1 MPPLSLL
8 LYEASPRRC
17 FRTAPCLLTPT
28 PSSNAAASAARSRRG
43 ESRAVL
49 AVAAA
54 IGALVVGLDGASF
67 VEKRQAHIARV
78 PITGLIRGDR
88 DRLKMLDEIG
98 TSGAKA
104 VILAIDSPGGTV
116 TGSESLHTALR
127 RLAEK
132 KPVVAVVDGMAAS
145 GAYVAAMGADEII
158 ARRNSL
164 VGSIG
169 VIVQFPNVSG
179 LLKSVGVEV
188 EEVKSTPL
196 KAAPSGL
203 VPTSPEARQ
212 ALQAVVNDSYGWFKA
227 LVQTRRSLDEAQAQT
242 VSDGR
247 IWTGAQALEL
257 KLIDKLGD
265 QDTALDWLK
274 ETRGVDR
281 ALPVRDWKASR
292 SATDEIRLS
301 ARLLAALAEAAG
313 WPQLA
318 QNLRTDSGALST
330 ALDGVLAVWHPP
342 AGQ

>member
-1 MPPLSLL
+1 MSFDADTLIERRRLRRSLS
-8 LYEASPRRC
+8 AWRI
-17 FRTAPCLLTPT
+17 A
-28 PSSNAAASAARSRRG
+28 
-43 ESRAVL
+43 AVL

-54 IGALVVGLDGASF
+54 VGALVVGLDGASF

-78 PITGLIRGDR
+78 PISGLIRGDR
-88 DRLKMLDEIG
+88 DRLKMLDEIA

-116 TGSESLHTALR
+116 TGSDGLHTALR

-132 KPVVAVVDGMAAS
+132 RPVVAVVDGMAAS
-145 GAYVAAMGADEII
+145 GAYIAALGADEII
-158 ARRNSL
+158 AGRNSL

-169 VIVQFPNVSG
+169 VIVQFPNVTG

-212 ALQAVVNDSYGWFKA
+212 ALQSVVDDSYGWFKS
-227 LVQTRRSLDEAQAQT
+227 LVKARRDLDDAELRT
-242 VSDGR
+242 VADGR
-247 IWTGAQALEL
+247 VWTGAQALEL
-257 KLIDKLGD
+257 KLIDRLGD
-265 QDTALDWLK
+265 QDTALAWLN
-274 ETRGVDR
+274 EARGVDKS
-281 ALPVRDWKASR
+281 LPVRDWKGSR
-292 SATDEIRLS
+292 SATDEIKLTTRV
-301 ARLLAALAEAAG
+301 LAALAEAAG

-318 QNLRTDSGALST
+318 QNLRTDPVALST

-342 AGQ
+342 VGQ